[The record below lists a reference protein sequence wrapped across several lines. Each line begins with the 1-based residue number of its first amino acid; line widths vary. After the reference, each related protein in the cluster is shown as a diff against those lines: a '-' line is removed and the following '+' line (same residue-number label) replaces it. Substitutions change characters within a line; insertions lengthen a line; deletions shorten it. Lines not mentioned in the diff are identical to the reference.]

1 MRAFFN
7 FKADFMTDILAI
19 TVDMKVSNGYIEY
32 CRFTLTGDRQDAEKL
47 FERLNGIADIGLT
60 LPLRLS
66 LVNLNATPNE
76 VLAIKYCRLDELAWN
91 CRLITK
97 EIFNHYNLG

>member
-1 MRAFFN
+1 
-7 FKADFMTDILAI
+7 MTDILAI

-32 CRFTLTGDRQDAEKL
+32 CRFTLTGDRQDAEEL

-66 LVNLNATPNE
+66 LITLNATPNE

-91 CRLITK
+91 SRLITK